1 MCNPLWKAVVLVA
14 RTNLHE
20 LASRLLTALWD
31 ASDEGHFEG
40 KLREVSAGAGLNSV
54 RSAEAVKLLE
64 ELGRIQVVQ
73 RGRRGRN
80 TVITILST
88 DPISLD
94 DAESRMAS
102 RTARRSTKVSYEDV
116 GVAVVDRLLELARDD
131 GLRSAQVEAF
141 ASESAAYRAKVNE
154 LEETLAESIE
164 RETDLRIK
172 LKASEEALERAEENL
187 RKVFSNGR
195 DGHRPNGSRDGNSDG
210 ATGRPVPDDD
220 ARAVLDVLRSG
231 RM

>member
-1 MCNPLWKAVVLVA
+1 MA

-20 LASRLLTALWD
+20 LASRLLAALWD
-31 ASDEGHFEG
+31 ASDQGSFEG

-64 ELGRIQVVQ
+64 ELGRIEVIQ
-73 RGRRGRN
+73 RGRRGRS
-80 TVITILST
+80 TIITIKST
-88 DPISLD
+88 DPITLE
-94 DAESRMAS
+94 DAESRMSSLAS
-102 RTARRSTKVSYEDV
+102 RRTSKLSYDEV

-141 ASESAAYRAKVNE
+141 ASESAGHRAKMTE
-154 LEETLAESIE
+154 LEEALAESIE

-195 DGHRPNGSRDGNSDG
+195 GTHPRDGSRDGNSDG
-210 ATGRPVPDDD
+210 ASKRPVADDD